1 MLTKETWHE
10 WRWLLGGYG
19 NIYFVISDWIIKK
32 IDIIIIM
39 AGGSGNLIIFLAG
52 VIVLVITSILY
63 NISDFNDNGIIHDA
77 IIFFMVLSGL
87 TILTYAAQFL
97 FATKFK
103 ETNVD
108 NMSMKRYTQYN
119 KQGPFPISSIY

>member
-10 WRWLLGGYG
+10 WRWLFGGYG

-39 AGGSGNLIIFLAG
+39 AGGSGNLIIFLVG

-63 NISDFNDNGIIHDA
+63 FTNEFSDNGIIHDA
-77 IIFFMVLSGL
+77 IIFFMILSGL

-119 KQGPFPISSIY
+119 NQGPFPISSIY